1 MKINKEKVLPIIMSA
16 LREDLGAGDI
26 TGAVVLEKD
35 INITA
40 SIIAK
45 RQCILCGI
53 DIAKWVF
60 STLDER
66 VIFNPLRKDGD
77 RLKKN
82 KRAASLKGSA
92 RTILTGERSALN
104 FLSRLSGISTLTHSF
119 VEKLRGSKASIFDT
133 RKTTPGLREL
143 EKYAVRIGGG
153 SNHRM
158 GLWDQVLIK
167 DNHLALCS
175 MGNAIKKAKA
185 RHYKDI
191 EVEVDDLN
199 RFKVALEAGAD
210 IIMLDNMKI
219 EDVRK
224 AVKLNK
230 KKKSPR
236 PLIEYSGGVRLE
248 DVAKIA
254 KTGVDRISVGFLTHS
269 APSIDFSLEICT

>member
-1 MKINKEKVLPIIMSA
+1 MKIAKEKALPIIMSA
-16 LREDLGAGDI
+16 LKEDMGTGDI

-35 INITA
+35 INVTA
-40 SIIAK
+40 SIIAEGP
-45 RQCILCGI
+45 CILCGV
-53 DIAKWVF
+53 DVVKWVF
-60 STLDER
+60 NTLDER
-66 VIFNPLRKDGD
+66 MIFNPLHKDGD

-82 KRAASLKGSA
+82 KRVASLKGSA
-92 RTILTGERSALN
+92 RNILTGERSALN
-104 FLSRLSGISTLTHSF
+104 FLARLSGISTLTGSF
-119 VEKLRGSKASIFDT
+119 VEKLKGSKASIFDT
-133 RKTTPGLREL
+133 RKTIPGLREL
-143 EKYAVRIGGG
+143 EKYAVKIGGG
-153 SNHRM
+153 FNHRM

-175 MGNAIKKAKA
+175 MKDAIKKAKA

-199 RFKVALEAGAD
+199 NFKVALEAGAD

-219 EDVRK
+219 EDLRK

-230 KKKSPR
+230 KKKGSR
-236 PLIEYSGGVRLE
+236 PLLEYSGGVRLE
-248 DVAKIA
+248 DVTKIA

>member
-1 MKINKEKVLPIIMSA
+1 MKINKEKTLPVIMSA
-16 LREDLGAGDI
+16 LREDVGAGDI
-26 TGAVVLEKD
+26 TGTVVLEKD

-40 SIIAK
+40 SIIVK
-45 RQCILCGI
+45 EPCILCGV
-53 DIAKWVF
+53 DVVKWVF
-60 STLDER
+60 NTLDER
-66 VIFNPLRKDGD
+66 VVFNPLHKDGD
-77 RLKKN
+77 GLKKN
-82 KRAASLKGSA
+82 KRVALLKGSA
-92 RTILTGERSALN
+92 RNILTGERSALN
-104 FLSRLSGISTLTHSF
+104 FLARLSGISTLTRSF

-133 RKTTPGLREL
+133 RKTMPGLREL
-143 EKYAVRIGGG
+143 EKYAVRVGGG

-175 MGNAIKKAKA
+175 MEDAIKKAKA

-199 RFKVALEAGAD
+199 GFKVALEAGAA

-224 AVKLNK
+224 AVRLNK

-236 PLIEYSGGVRLE
+236 PLLEYSGGVRVG
-248 DVAKIA
+248 DVTKIA

>member
-1 MKINKEKVLPIIMSA
+1 MKINKERALPIIMSA
-16 LREDLGAGDI
+16 LREDVGAGDI

-35 INITA
+35 INVTA
-40 SIIAK
+40 NIIAK
-45 RQCILCGI
+45 EQCILCGV
-53 DIAKWVF
+53 DVVKWVF
-60 STLDER
+60 DTIDER
-66 VIFNPLRKDGD
+66 MIFNPLHKDGD

-82 KRAASLKGSA
+82 KRVASLKGSA
-92 RTILTGERSALN
+92 RNILTGERSALN
-104 FLSRLSGISTLTHSF
+104 FLARLSGISTLTGSF
-119 VEKLRGSKASIFDT
+119 VEKLKGSKASIFDT
-133 RKTTPGLREL
+133 RKTIPGLREL
-143 EKYAVRIGGG
+143 EKYAVKIGGG

-175 MGNAIKKAKA
+175 MEDAIKKAKA

-199 RFKVALEAGAD
+199 NFKVALEAGAD

-219 EDVRK
+219 EDLRK
-224 AVKLNK
+224 AVRLNK
-230 KKKSPR
+230 KKKGPR
-236 PLIEYSGGVRLE
+236 PLLEYSGGVRLE

-269 APSIDFSLEICT
+269 TPSIDFSLEICT